1 MKILMIPTWYSA
13 HDAEVMSAGVFHYEQ
28 SIALKKYAE
37 VALYFPYDMELDAGF
52 YRAEEKG
59 LLTFRRGRRLTFL
72 RPIFYV
78 LDYLC
83 ICREFKPDIIHG
95 HVAAGAG
102 VAAVLIGKLFHV
114 PVVITEHNPIELMG
128 FEEESRVK
136 YVDRVYSC
144 SNANVCVSNYQRD
157 SLKKYFPEKNFEI
170 IYNGVNDPKIIESDG
185 NSYAVEGCVNC
196 CIVAAFYDKEV
207 KGYQFLLPAIKNL
220 ADSGVRIILHIC
232 GGGNYM
238 KYYQNISKEL
248 GIEDNCIFYG
258 QCDKRKV
265 YSIVKQMDFCISA
278 SLFES
283 AGVSV
288 EEAMLLGKPVVVTK
302 SGGADSLV
310 NKETSIV
317 VDKGSVEALELG
329 IRRMIDEF
337 EQFDARIIRNY
348 AVENFEMEN
357 VTEQYMNLYNR
368 LIQK

>member
-13 HDAEVMSAGVFHYEQ
+13 HDAQVLSAGVFHYEQ

-59 LLTFRRGRRLTFL
+59 LLTYRRGRRLSFL

-78 LDYLC
+78 LDYLR
-83 ICREFKPDIIHG
+83 ICKEFKPDIVHG

-102 VAAVLIGKLFHV
+102 VAAVLLGKLFHI
-114 PVVITEHNPIELMG
+114 PVVITEHNPVELMG
-128 FEEESRVK
+128 FEDESRVR
-136 YVDRVYSC
+136 YVRRIYGQ
-144 SNANVCVSNYQRD
+144 SNANVCVSKYLSS
-157 SLKKYFPEKNFEI
+157 SLKKYFPKETFQV
-170 IYNGVNDPKIIESDG
+170 IYNGVIDPNTVEIDG
-185 NSYAVEGCVNC
+185 FKYAKEGYVNC
-196 CIVAAFYDKEV
+196 CIVAAFYDKDI
-207 KGYQFLLPAIKNL
+207 KGFQFLIPAIKKL
-220 ADSGVRIILHIC
+220 LDSGEQIILHIC

-238 KYYQNISKEL
+238 EYYQDISKKL

-258 QCDKRKV
+258 QCDKQKV
-265 YSIVKQMDFCISA
+265 YSIVKQMDFCVSA

-288 EEAMLLGKPVVVTK
+288 QEAMLLGKPVVVTK

-310 NKETSIV
+310 TEETSVV

-329 IRRMIDEF
+329 IKRMIDKLET
-337 EQFDARIIRNY
+337 FDAEIIRNY

-357 VTEQYMNLYNR
+357 VTKQYMNLYNGLLR
-368 LIQK
+368 K